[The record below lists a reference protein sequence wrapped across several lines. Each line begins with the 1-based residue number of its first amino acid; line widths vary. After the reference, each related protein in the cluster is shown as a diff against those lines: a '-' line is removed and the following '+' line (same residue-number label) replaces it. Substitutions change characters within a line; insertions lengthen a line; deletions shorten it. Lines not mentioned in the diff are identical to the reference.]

1 MVLPNSESLMRT
13 SFDVMFK
20 SRKNAS
26 HIITEDYGSFSAAG
40 IFLSVI
46 QIRVSETYSRISA
59 NFTR

>member
-20 SRKNAS
+20 RRKNAS
-26 HIITEDYGSFSAAG
+26 HIIIEDYGSFSAAG
-40 IFLSVI
+40 IFLSV
-46 QIRVSETYSRISA
+46 QIRVSETYSRTSA